1 MTIQV
6 DPVVAM
12 SPIGIPVDPELRGC
26 VERLAGERP
35 LVIDYYAS
43 RSRAFTVGDL
53 TVEFASGPLEPCY
66 VELEPIVGV
75 RVLAH
80 RRLVHLLS
88 DGAELHL
95 AGLPFA
101 PRVTVW
107 LVRPERWLDYLELH
121 PAPRR

>member
-6 DPVVAM
+6 DPVVAT
-12 SPIGIPVDPELRGC
+12 SPIGIPMDRELRGC
-26 VERLAGERP
+26 IERFAGQRP

-43 RSRAFTVGDL
+43 RSRGFTVGDL

-66 VELEPIVGV
+66 VELKPIAGV

-88 DGAELHL
+88 DGAELRL
-95 AGLPFA
+95 TRLPFA
-101 PRVTVW
+101 PRIAVW
-107 LVRPERWLDYLELH
+107 LERPERWLDFLERH
-121 PAPRR
+121 PASRQ